1 MTAFAAQHVTRPN
14 SQTAPLTQRIRR
26 SVTSIGALVLD
37 SIEATRAMGSAH
49 SPAARHEVLARF
61 AAETTRD
68 ATRSAA

>member
-1 MTAFAAQHVTRPN
+1 MTAFAAQHVIRPN

-26 SVTSIGALVLD
+26 SVTSLGAIVLD
-37 SIEATRAMGSAH
+37 SIEATRAIGSAH

-68 ATRSAA
+68 ARSAA